1 MCICIYVSVYI
12 HVLNNNTS
20 IPMYFLNAKPALA
33 AISHPHSVL
42 LPVSV
47 ALYAVTEAFL
57 LKRMGQ
63 RSPKT

>member
-1 MCICIYVSVYI
+1 
-12 HVLNNNTS
+12 
-20 IPMYFLNAKPALA
+20 MYFLNAKPALA

-47 ALYAVTEAFL
+47 ALYAMTEAFL

-63 RSPKT
+63 RCPKTRKKRSFSVACEGS